1 MRLNPKKRNGKHI
14 TKIHGEREVVKEER
28 PAAFSDTTDSDVE
41 SGDVADVIIRQNQII
56 NRALRRTFRSRIAR
70 KAI

>member
-1 MRLNPKKRNGKHI
+1 MRLNPKSRHGKHI
-14 TKIHGEREVVKEER
+14 TNIHGEREVVKEER

>member
-1 MRLNPKKRNGKHI
+1 M
-14 TKIHGEREVVKEER
+14 KEER

>member
-1 MRLNPKKRNGKHI
+1 MRLNPKNRHGKHI
-14 TKIHGEREVVKEER
+14 TNIHGEREVVKEEG